1 MKQLLSG
8 LNAQQKEAVT
18 AVSGPILIFAGPGS
32 GKTKVLT
39 NRVAYLISREHIT
52 PANILAVT
60 FTNKAAV
67 EMRQRI
73 IALLRSQ
80 KIPFSS
86 LPQISTFH
94 SFCAKIL
101 RSEIKILGYNQNF
114 AISDEDDSVSLVKKI
129 MKEKEISSEKIN
141 PRFILNAISGAKN
154 ELIDAELYQ
163 TTANGYF
170 EKMISA
176 VYGSYQQNL
185 KSNNSVDFDDI
196 ILLVVKIFKKYPEI
210 LEKYQEQYKFILI
223 DEYQDTNYAQYTL
236 INLLAKKYNNIFVVG
251 DDAQGIYGWRGAN
264 IRNILEFEKDYPAA
278 KVICLEQ
285 NYRSTQNILDAAYSV
300 ISKNIERK
308 DKKLWTENRAGLP
321 LISYEAENERD
332 EADFIVQ
339 EIKKLVAESVNN
351 PKGASPLDYKEI
363 AVLYRTNAQSR
374 SIEEAFIKND
384 LPYKIIGNIKFYARK
399 EIKDIIAYL
408 KIIANP
414 EDTVGLERVI
424 NVPPR
429 GLGKSAEKREILASF
444 KNWKESSC
452 QDKLMEELGNKKAQT
467 LKKFRETI
475 DSFISFSQ
483 NHNLTEL
490 INKIITDT
498 AYESYLSESAKDSE
512 AKIENIKELL
522 TVTTKFDNTPACE
535 TLTNFLENSSL
546 ASPDDEGETN
556 NDAVSLMTLHSAKG
570 LEFKIVF
577 IAGLEEGILPH
588 IRSTRSLSEL
598 EEERRLCYVGIT
610 RAKEKVYL
618 AFSKS
623 RQFLGVTQSN
633 APSRFLYEIPEHL
646 IEKIGNDTDN
656 PF

>member
-39 NRVAYLISREHIT
+39 NRVAYLISHERIT
-52 PANILAVT
+52 PTNILAVT

-114 AISDEDDSVSLVKKI
+114 AISDEDDSVSLIKKI
-129 MKEKEISSEKIN
+129 MKEKEISSDKIN

-154 ELIDAELYQ
+154 ELIDTELYQ

-170 EKMISA
+170 EKMISV
-176 VYGSYQQNL
+176 VYESYQQSL

-196 ILLVVKIFKKYPEI
+196 ILLVVKIFKKHPEI

-285 NYRSTQNILDAAYSV
+285 NYRSTQTILDAAYSV

-429 GLGKSAEKREILASF
+429 GLGKSAEKKEILASF
-444 KNWKESSC
+444 KNWKENSC
-452 QDKLMEELGNKKAQT
+452 QDKLTEELGSKKAQT
-467 LKKFRETI
+467 LKKFREMI
-475 DSFISFSQ
+475 DSFVAFSQ
-483 NHNLTEL
+483 DHNLTEL

-498 AYESYLSESAKDSE
+498 TYESYLSESAKDSE

-522 TVTTKFDNTPACE
+522 TVTTKFDDTPACE
-535 TLTNFLENSSL
+535 TLTGFLENSSL
-546 ASPDDEGETN
+546 SSPDDEDETN
-556 NDAVSLMTLHSAKG
+556 NDTVSLMTLHSAKG

-646 IEKIGNDTDN
+646 IEKTGNNNGN